1 MTRSPINDA
10 IRRAAGRNLA
20 APARELE
27 LERPVAD
34 LGVGRGGAA
43 SAQPAPRSTSAEI
56 SDAIRVAAHR
66 AQNRVDLDGV
76 SLEDVL
82 ER

>member
-1 MTRSPINDA
+1 MTRSAINDA
-10 IRRAAGRNLA
+10 IRRAAGRNVGR

-27 LERPVAD
+27 LEQPV
-34 LGVGRGGAA
+34 GSIGIGRGGAA
-43 SAQPAPRSTSAEI
+43 RPQPTRTTSAEI

-76 SLEDVL
+76 NLEDVL
-82 ER
+82 GR